1 MSLIRSRAAG
11 RHGNR
16 EEGEKPFWIS
26 FSDLMSALM
35 VLFLVAL
42 TVALLAVTHDIS
54 ESERR
59 KTEQEKEISDFLRRL
74 QSKVQQFPGVE
85 LRGSV
90 IDFGDRA
97 RFETNSHRLND
108 SQAALL
114 RGFVPAV
121 LELARDPA
129 GEKWL
134 KRVVVEGFA
143 DARGG
148 YLHNLDLSLRRS
160 ERVLCAL
167 LLPASGPEAEALS
180 AADQRMVRQ
189 LFLVSGASFNALKS
203 SLEESRRIELRLE
216 FREPGEAPIARA
228 DPAAAADA
236 DLRCPLDRP

>member
-1 MSLIRSRAAG
+1 MSLVRPRAAS
-11 RHGNR
+11 RRGNR

-26 FSDLMSALM
+26 FSDLMTALM

-42 TVALLAVTHDIS
+42 TVALLAITHDIS
-54 ESERR
+54 EAERQ
-59 KTEQEKEISDFLRRL
+59 KAEQAQEISAFLARL
-74 QSKVQQFPGVE
+74 QAQVEQFPGVR
-85 LRGSV
+85 LRGNV

-97 RFETNSHRLND
+97 RFDTNSHKLSD

-114 RGFVPAV
+114 RSFVPAV
-121 LELARDPA
+121 LELARDPL

-134 KRVVVEGFA
+134 KRIVVEGFA

-160 ERVLCAL
+160 ERVMCAL
-167 LLPASGPEAEALS
+167 LLPASGPEALAEA
-180 AADQRMVRQ
+180 DRRQVRE

-203 SLEESRRIELRLE
+203 SAEESRRIELRLE
-216 FREPGEAPIARA
+216 FREPDEAPLLRA
-228 DPAAAADA
+228 DTGSEA

>member
-1 MSLIRSRAAG
+1 MSLMRSRSAS
-11 RHGNR
+11 RHRNR

-42 TVALLAVTHDIS
+42 TVALLAITHEIS
-54 ESERR
+54 ESDRH
-59 KTEQEKEISDFLRRL
+59 KAEQAEEISDFLTRL
-74 QSKVQQFPGVE
+74 QSKVQEFPGVK

-97 RFETNSHRLND
+97 RFETNSHRLTDNQE
-108 SQAALL
+108 SLL
-114 RGFVPAV
+114 RSFVPTV
-121 LELARDPA
+121 IDLARDPL

-134 KRVVVEGFA
+134 KRIVVEGFA

-167 LLPASGPEAEALS
+167 LVPASGPDALS
-180 AADQRMVRQ
+180 EADQRMVRQ
-189 LFLVSGASFNALKS
+189 LFLVSGASFNSLKS
-203 SLEESRRIELRLE
+203 SPEESRRIELRLE
-216 FREPGEAPIARA
+216 FREFGENAVKLA
-228 DPAAAADA
+228 DTAADTVINV
-236 DLRCPLDRP
+236 DLRCPLDRQ

>member
-1 MSLIRSRAAG
+1 VSLIRSRAAG

-54 ESERR
+54 ESERH

-74 QSKVQQFPGVE
+74 QFKVQQFPGVE

-114 RGFVPAV
+114 RGFVPVV

-129 GEKWL
+129 GAKWL
-134 KRVVVEGFA
+134 KRIVVEGFA

-167 LLPASGPEAEALS
+167 LLPASGPEALS
-180 AADQRMVRQ
+180 TADQRMVRQ
-189 LFLVSGASFNALKS
+189 LFLVSGASFNSLKG

-216 FREPGEAPIARA
+216 FRELGEASVQRA
-228 DPAAAADA
+228 DPAAATDT

>member
-1 MSLIRSRAAG
+1 MSLMRSRSAS
-11 RHGNR
+11 RHHNR

-42 TVALLAVTHDIS
+42 TVALLAITHEIS
-54 ESERR
+54 ESDRH
-59 KTEQEKEISDFLRRL
+59 KAEQEEEISDFLTRL
-74 QSKVQQFPGVE
+74 QSKVQEFPGVK

-97 RFETNSHRLND
+97 RFETNSQE
-108 SQAALL
+108 SLL
-114 RGFVPAV
+114 RSFVPTV
-121 LELARDPA
+121 LDLARDPL

-134 KRVVVEGFA
+134 KRIVVEGFA

-167 LLPASGPEAEALS
+167 LIPASGPGSLTE
-180 AADQRMVRQ
+180 ADQRMVRQ
-189 LFLVSGASFNALKS
+189 LFPGQWRFVQFPEKQPGRKS
-203 SLEESRRIELRLE
+203 
-216 FREPGEAPIARA
+216 AH
-228 DPAAAADA
+228 
-236 DLRCPLDRP
+236 

>member
-1 MSLIRSRAAG
+1 MSLIPSRSAR
-11 RHGNR
+11 RNSHR
-16 EEGEKPFWIS
+16 EEAEKPFWIS
-26 FSDLMSALM
+26 FSDLMTALM

-54 ESERR
+54 EAERQ
-59 KTEQEKEISDFLRRL
+59 KSEQEKEISEFLRKL
-74 QSKVQQFPGVE
+74 QSSTQQFPGIE
-85 LRGSV
+85 LRGRV

-97 RFETNSHRLND
+97 RFETDSHRLNEQQ
-108 SQAALL
+108 SRLL
-114 RGFVPAV
+114 RSFVPKV

-167 LLPASGPEAEALS
+167 LIPATGADALS
-180 AADQRMVRQ
+180 EADRRLVRE
-189 LFLVSGASFNALKS
+189 LFLVSGASFNALKDS
-203 SLEESRRIELRLE
+203 PEESRRIELRLE
-216 FREPGEAPIARA
+216 FREPTEAPLPRRGNVAEPDI
-228 DPAAAADA
+228 
-236 DLRCPLDRP
+236 RCPLDIL